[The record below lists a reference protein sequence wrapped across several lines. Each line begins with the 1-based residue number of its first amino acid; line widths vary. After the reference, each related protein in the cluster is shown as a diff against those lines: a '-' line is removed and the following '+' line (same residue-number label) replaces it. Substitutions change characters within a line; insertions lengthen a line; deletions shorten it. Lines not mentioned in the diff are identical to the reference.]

1 MIAGTPTQRM
11 ATPTLSSDLDT
22 LLSRVETTIGANSAL
37 AQALPVPDIIFGGG
51 LLVIVIMF
59 HAFWI
64 RFVTGSFLKHT
75 QAMRGNVKLWRADF
89 LFAMTVVALLTLHL
103 TEVVLWATG
112 FVLGEIVTD
121 WSRAT
126 WFVFNCYTALGEP
139 FHLSREWRLVPSM
152 IAASG
157 IFTFAWT
164 ASVLVNFVAR
174 YNELRASIIARKSRA
189 PVELEDG

>member
-1 MIAGTPTQRM
+1 MASTSPQRM
-11 ATPTLSSDLDT
+11 ATSTLSTDLDA
-22 LLSRVETTIGANSAL
+22 LLSKVEATVGADSAL
-37 AQALPVPDIIFGGG
+37 AQALPIPDIIFGGG

-64 RFVTGSFLKHT
+64 RFITGSFLKRT
-75 QAMRGNVKLWRADF
+75 QAMKGNVKLWRADW

-103 TEVVLWATG
+103 TEVVLWSAG
-112 FVLGEIVTD
+112 FVLGEIVRD
-121 WSRAT
+121 WSLAT

-174 YNELRASIIARKSRA
+174 YNELRASIIARKGRA
-189 PVELEDG
+189 LAEFDDG

>member
-1 MIAGTPTQRM
+1 MIAGNPTHRM
-11 ATPTLSSDLDT
+11 ATSTLSKDLDT
-22 LLSRVETTIGANSAL
+22 LLSRIEGAVGADSPL

-64 RFVTGSFLKHT
+64 RFVTGSFLKRT
-75 QAMRGNVKLWRADF
+75 QAMSGNVKLWRADV
-89 LFAMTVVALLTLHL
+89 LFATTVVALLTLHL
-103 TEVVLWATG
+103 TEVVLWSTG
-112 FVLGEIVTD
+112 FVLGQIVTD
-121 WSRAT
+121 WGRAT

-174 YNELRASIIARKSRA
+174 YNELRASIIARKSPAR
-189 PVELEDG
+189 VEFDDG

>member
-1 MIAGTPTQRM
+1 MIADTSTQRM
-11 ATPTLSSDLDT
+11 PTSTLSTDLDAV
-22 LLSRVETTIGANSAL
+22 LSRSETTIGAASVL
-37 AQALPVPDIIFGGG
+37 AQALPIPDIIFGGG

-64 RFVTGSFLKHT
+64 RFVTGSFLKRT
-75 QAMRGNVKLWRADF
+75 QAMRDNVKVWRADF

-103 TEVVLWATG
+103 TEVVLWSTG
-112 FVLGEIVTD
+112 FVLGEIVTN
-121 WSRAT
+121 WSKAT

-174 YNELRASIIARKSRA
+174 YNELRASIIARKSPA
-189 PVELEDG
+189 PVEFDDG